1 MIWLSVLA
9 SLPIAMLM
17 HMEELSAAPEMGGH
31 ERDMPGGQA
40 NTPVALAS
48 LSAIPEARPVPCGQV
63 IDFY

>member
-31 ERDMPGGQA
+31 ERDMPGGQ
-40 NTPVALAS
+40 
-48 LSAIPEARPVPCGQV
+48 GQYAGGV
-63 IDFY
+63 GVFVGNP